1 MPESYKITVHD
12 RNYSSWTFFYS
23 DTNAEITVTDPIY
36 ETLSKTNPIE
46 HKLMSRDHFVIKDPD
61 AENPEIEVVNSYV
74 KTCKSLPGVLLLEN
88 NKTYGRTENKKRLL
102 YKCVPDDKYL
112 PSFLVPY
119 DIKTTGFSKVLMNR
133 YVLFRFDH
141 WKNKHPQGLL
151 VETIGEVDHLPAFYE
166 YQLYCKSLHISIQ
179 ELTTKTKE
187 RMQKQDAKHLV
198 KQIFE
203 NPDFQM
209 ENRFGERVFTIDPQ
223 NSTDLDDG
231 YSIRPLDGG
240 GFKISVYIANVYV
253 WIETLG
259 LWNSLSKRVA
269 TIYLPD
275 YRRPM
280 LPTILSEALCS
291 LQEGQDRF
299 AFVMDVC
306 VNSENEIRDVS
317 FKNAMIRVAKNYSY
331 EDPVLLYKDKS
342 YADLF
347 RITSILDPSVKNS
360 HDLVAHWMVFMNEQA
375 ADRMYRRGVGIFRS
389 VNYIQP
395 PGNNDDSHSHLDENT
410 RRIIQ
415 TWNNTIGQYVCFS
428 DDISVNHEVMDKQ
441 SYIHITSPIRRL
453 VDLLN
458 QMLFM
463 KSFGQVARITEEASV
478 FIENWIKQLDY
489 LNISMRSIRKVQTD
503 CGVLEKC
510 FHMPE
515 LLHREFHGIIFDKL
529 VRANGILN
537 YMVYIPEMN
546 MLSRVSNTYVDMVNY
561 GSYRFRMYL
570 FEDEDRAK
578 RKIRLCPVFSE

>member
-1 MPESYKITVHD
+1 MCESYKITIHD
-12 RNYSSWTFFYS
+12 RNYSSWAFFHS
-23 DTNAEITVTDPIY
+23 DTNLEIAHLDPIY
-36 ETLSKTNPIE
+36 ETLSKINPTE
-46 HKLMSRDHFVIKDPD
+46 QKLMSRDHFIIKNPD
-61 AENPEIEVVNSYV
+61 SENPEIEVVNSYV

-112 PSFLVPY
+112 PTFLVPY
-119 DIKTTGFSKVLMNR
+119 DIKTTGFSKVLKNR
-133 YVLFRFDH
+133 YVLFRYDH

-151 VETIGEVDHLPAFYE
+151 VETIGEVDSLPAFYE

-187 RMQKQDAKHLV
+187 RVQKQDAKHFV

-203 NPDFQM
+203 NPDFQI
-209 ENRFGERVFTIDPQ
+209 EKRLDERVFTIDPQ

-240 GFKISVYIANVYV
+240 GFKVSVYIANVYV

-291 LQEGQDRF
+291 LQEGEDRF
-299 AFVMDVC
+299 AFVMDVWL
-306 VNSENEIRDVS
+306 NAENEIGDIS
-317 FKNAMIRVAKNYSY
+317 FKNAMIRVTKNYTY
-331 EDPVLLYKDKS
+331 EDPVMLYKDGS

-347 RITSILDPSVKNS
+347 RITRALDSSVKNS
-360 HDLVAHWMVFMNEQA
+360 HDLVAYWMVFMNERVA
-375 ADRMYRRGVGIFRS
+375 AQMHKRGLGIFRS

-395 PGNNDDSHSHLDENT
+395 PTNDHTHSHLDENA

-428 DDISVNHEVMDKQ
+428 DETQVKHDVMNKQ

-458 QMLFM
+458 QMIFM
-463 KSFGQVARITEEASV
+463 ESFGQVSRITEEASG

-503 CGVLEKC
+503 CGLLEKC

-515 LLHREFHGIIFDKL
+515 ILEHEFQGIIFDKL

-537 YMVYIPEMN
+537 YMVYIPELN
-546 MLSRVSNTYVDMVNY
+546 MLSRVSNTYVNMENY
-561 GSYRFRMYL
+561 ESYRFKMYL

-578 RKIRLCPVFSE
+578 RKIRLHPL

>member
-12 RNYSSWTFFYS
+12 RNYSSWAFFHS
-23 DTNAEITVTDPIY
+23 DTNAEITVADPIH
-36 ETLSKTNPIE
+36 ETLSKINPIE
-46 HKLMSRDHFVIKDPD
+46 RKLMSRDHFVIKDP
-61 AENPEIEVVNSYV
+61 AEENPEIEVVNSYA

-151 VETIGEVDHLPAFYE
+151 METIGEVDHLPAFYE

-187 RMQKQDAKHLV
+187 RMQKQDARHFV

-203 NPDFQM
+203 NPDFRM
-209 ENRFGERVFTIDPQ
+209 EKRLDERIFTIDPQ

-231 YSIRPLDGG
+231 YSIRSLDGG

-306 VNSENEIRDVS
+306 VNAENEISDIS
-317 FKNAMIRVAKNYSY
+317 FKNVMIRVAKNYAY
-331 EDPVLLYKDKS
+331 EDPALLYKDKN

-360 HDLVAHWMVFMNEQA
+360 HDMVAHWMVFMNEQA
-375 ADRMYRRGVGIFRS
+375 ARRMHGRGVGIFRS

-395 PGNNDDSHSHLDENT
+395 PTNSDDSHSHLDENT

-428 DDISVNHEVMDKQ
+428 EDISVNHAVMDKQ

-515 LLHREFHGIIFDKL
+515 LLDREFHGIIFDKL
-529 VRANGILN
+529 VRTNGILN
-537 YMVYIPEMN
+537 YMVYIPELN
-546 MLSRVSNTYVDMVNY
+546 MLSRVSNTYIDMVNY